1 MSIGNIDKSSKVEQ
15 CYYYEQEGP
24 YVIIHNNIMSQ
35 RFSNTTNFCIL
46 ASQRVL
52 NFYFYTPLFKPPF
65 MVVLEN
71 HYSLIK
77 QYVIMWVSQIRDYN
91 NIILSFS
98 LLSTNV

>member
-15 CYYYEQEGP
+15 CYYYEQEGLLCLKGL
-24 YVIIHNNIMSQ
+24 
-35 RFSNTTNFCIL
+35 SNTTNFCIL

-52 NFYFYTPLFKPPF
+52 NFYFYTPLLKPPF

-77 QYVIMWVSQIRDYN
+77 QYVIMWVSQIRGYN
-91 NIILSFS
+91 NIIFKF
-98 LLSTNV
+98 